1 MTNPLKAITNLVKTK
16 SVNSTE
22 KKANSNIDVA
32 QPTKRSGSLA
42 QAKST
47 GRPFQAKMER
57 MSSSKNI
64 KTLVKNLGAQQKE
77 ARKQENLVLTK
88 RAAVQK
94 MGGLLN
100 SLRTDKKYAG
110 NEQKLNK
117 AVENALHQ
125 AKLAG
130 KIDSEQQAYL
140 LAEFEANSHTELMLK
155 PQEKKAADELITKIV
170 DFKQNTSANKM
181 GSGQSTIFSALQESN
196 QPLEVVKAALTGL
209 HQAGVINNDE
219 KVMLDGLLQDY
230 QPSTQ
235 EISVNQK
242 NQPKMLSK
250 LLKKYSLKKRRLKR
264 LRKATNSSVY
274 CLRKIVVMNYKTS
287 WMNSYVKVQIL

>member
-117 AVENALHQ
+117 N
-125 AKLAG
+125 
-130 KIDSEQQAYL
+130 
-140 LAEFEANSHTELMLK
+140 
-155 PQEKKAADELITKIV
+155 
-170 DFKQNTSANKM
+170 
-181 GSGQSTIFSALQESN
+181 TIFYPSPFLSYLIKMWFLHTDSDAN
-196 QPLEVVKAALTGL
+196 RRVVIILIIKYLMTL
-209 HQAGVINNDE
+209 NIFRLSTNNLIHQ
-219 KVMLDGLLQDY
+219 
-230 QPSTQ
+230 
-235 EISVNQK
+235 
-242 NQPKMLSK
+242 
-250 LLKKYSLKKRRLKR
+250 
-264 LRKATNSSVY
+264 
-274 CLRKIVVMNYKTS
+274 
-287 WMNSYVKVQIL
+287 